1 MKNII
6 LTIICFCSLNSFSQL
21 SLKKL
26 DGTPINNNDVIT
38 FTSNIDPESYLGIK
52 FYNSSNQDINI
63 KAEVVSMINATG
75 TNLQFCFGNI
85 CVGTISQG
93 STYPDMPAIIPAN
106 GQNGNFDHFLNTASG
121 INSSANIEYVLKFY
135 QVDANDTE
143 IGNTVTFTY
152 RYAPN
157 LATNAFFAN
166 SKPNIYPNPSNGI
179 VKINTENEVAINVID
194 ILGKVVYSN
203 NKINKNST
211 MDFSDLQKGIYV
223 LQIIG
228 ENINYSQ
235 KLILD

>member
-1 MKNII
+1 MKNTI
-6 LTIICFCSLNSFSQL
+6 LTFICFCSLNSFSQL

-135 QVDANDTE
+135 QVDANDVE
-143 IGNTVTFTY
+143 IGNNVTFTY
-152 RYAPN
+152 KYAPN

-166 SKPNIYPNPSNGI
+166 FKPNIYPNPSNGI

-203 NKINKNST
+203 NKINKNSI

-223 LQIIG
+223 LQIID
-228 ENINYSQ
+228 ENINSSQ